1 MFHRLPKL
9 ELQVY
14 PASLLFN
21 TQHIY
26 SQGKQHYWK
35 KKKRVLRPQFS
46 RVSLH
51 VLGVPNYSAFS
62 CEDLWGSELVNRCK
76 ITTDTKILGTFY
88 RESPK
93 VHELL
98 IEQLTDKTINPK
110 SLILVVGFTQNLL
123 PHPCQPGALPSLNCQ
138 NFSWLAQMSL
148 TWSFSLQWENFILQT
163 SNENELTHQLD
174 GGLKNPP
181 LHFLGKCGQAWGEWE
196 GRVRGGT
203 PFLLRVSCVF
213 APARLKEKKQKQ
225 I

>member
-1 MFHRLPKL
+1 MFHRLSKL

-21 TQHIY
+21 TQHID
-26 SQGKQHYWK
+26 SQEKQHYW

-51 VLGVPNYSAFS
+51 VLGVSYYSAFS

-88 RESPK
+88 QESPK

-110 SLILVVGFTQNLL
+110 SFTLVVGFTQNL
-123 PHPCQPGALPSLNCQ
+123 S
-138 NFSWLAQMSL
+138 
-148 TWSFSLQWENFILQT
+148 TT
-163 SNENELTHQLD
+163 
-174 GGLKNPP
+174 PP
-181 LHFLGKCGQAWGEWE
+181 LSTRGLAVTKLSKLQLTGPDIINMKLLLAMGKLY
-196 GRVRGGT
+196 
-203 PFLLRVSCVF
+203 PSN
-213 APARLKEKKQKQ
+213 K
-225 I
+225 